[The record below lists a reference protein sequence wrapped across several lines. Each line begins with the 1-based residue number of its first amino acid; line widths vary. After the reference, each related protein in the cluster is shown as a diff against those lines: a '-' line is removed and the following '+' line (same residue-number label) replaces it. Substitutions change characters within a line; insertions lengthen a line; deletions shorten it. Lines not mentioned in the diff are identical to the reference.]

1 MSSLSYYRGVATD
14 YFKIRTIMVCTSFE
28 SIVDPF
34 GQFQIPDRLLLAGL
48 RNLVDCL
55 ANSMSAIFD

>member
-14 YFKIRTIMVCTSFE
+14 YFTIRTIMVCTPFE
-28 SIVDPF
+28 SIVDPV
-34 GQFQIPDRLLLAGL
+34 GQFQIPDRLLSASL

-55 ANSMSAIFD
+55 AK